1 MFLYIGSCRMSHS
14 CDSPLTED
22 FYKNGKLQFHNYY
35 DSRYVNLTLIWKFG
49 NIFNKSKNYFDS
61 SNSEERDRL

>member
-22 FYKNGKLQFHNYY
+22 FYKNGKLQLLCFRNK
-35 DSRYVNLTLIWKFG
+35 VAQIVLFF
-49 NIFNKSKNYFDS
+49 FNDK
-61 SNSEERDRL
+61 EE

>member
-22 FYKNGKLQFHNYY
+22 FYKNGKLQLFTCE
-35 DSRYVNLTLIWKFG
+35 TLVTLKIG
-49 NIFNKSKNYFDS
+49 
-61 SNSEERDRL
+61 E

>member
-22 FYKNGKLQFHNYY
+22 FYKNGKLQC
-35 DSRYVNLTLIWKFG
+35 S
-49 NIFNKSKNYFDS
+49 NIFHICVYLWHCHFHDQGYFDAS
-61 SNSEERDRL
+61 GLIDPIVNHSAGFLL

>member
-22 FYKNGKLQFHNYY
+22 FYKNGKLQL
-35 DSRYVNLTLIWKFG
+35 SSI
-49 NIFNKSKNYFDS
+49 IFKNAKQIV
-61 SNSEERDRL
+61 

>member
-22 FYKNGKLQFHNYY
+22 FYKDGKLQ
-35 DSRYVNLTLIWKFG
+35 LLIL
-49 NIFNKSKNYFDS
+49 
-61 SNSEERDRL
+61 SEM